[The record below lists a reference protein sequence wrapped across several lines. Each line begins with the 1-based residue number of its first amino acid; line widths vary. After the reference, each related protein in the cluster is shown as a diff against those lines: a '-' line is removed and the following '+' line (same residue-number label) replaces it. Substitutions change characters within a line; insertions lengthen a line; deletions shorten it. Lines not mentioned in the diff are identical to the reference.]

1 MFVSMMENY
10 ERVTELAK
18 EGLNAQGALAE
29 ANEVRVKSL
38 AGQVNILKDRLMSLM
53 DGFTPVIY
61 GAVQLASSILEVVDA
76 IGVIPSAMGMA
87 TASFMTFN
95 KTGQLVRDG
104 LLQLGESYSP
114 IIKNVNTLINS
125 WDVEKTKLTEL
136 IKEKQLDIQATK
148 QDIIEKEKLNKS
160 THWLNTKLDL
170 QQKQLRGTQ
179 IQLALTTAKTVALQA
194 AMSMGLSVAI
204 TFVTT
209 ALSKAVEWLK
219 DYSDYAGRAKEA
231 TEEVANLSGDIQN
244 RLSGNVGET
253 ISQLDRLIKKYNDI
267 NISQEEKAELS
278 SQINSLKQELIGYD
292 DEYARILNNENL
304 SYQEQLGLLKQINKE
319 KALENAESLDK
330 KMSDQEK
337 TSGTKEWHLDQLTK
351 NDSNIKELQKA
362 IASAQDGM
370 GYFNGKKM
378 SVNQLQETLDGQKEA
393 FKEHYLFLLDWN
405 NNVQTML
412 DAGWDTEK
420 TKADIE
426 ELSNVFEQIA
436 IETEEGYVPIENA
449 EKVVNDSIEKLGDSS
464 NFLTDR
470 ATIANEAL
478 SNLEQTLEN
487 IGDAS
492 SEEAFNSIIKY
503 MELIDEGSAEAKSAL
518 SSLKS
523 AFPEMGAEIDT
534 LSEAVDYLGSKAMIE
549 VAESAENLHSILND
563 IKEDGEKALDPSTM
577 KELLELYP
585 ELGSRVGDV
594 AYVQEFLNEKIEE
607 MGEATQNMYNDMLAQ
622 DSEFWNSKMK
632 NSEQWLNHEQEVQ
645 QRATELGAEMLGIQ
659 AEDFATYINEKGG
672 FREIDYSNAA
682 NAAEAEGMLNGSL
695 LTQMLQWYSSYVN
708 EKGGARAIDMTNI
721 VEFLNSQGVAE
732 AQTID
737 QLVEMWNSYYKA
749 KKAEIQSSLSTLS
762 NAISAGNPYD
772 DMGNLT
778 PAQSQQLASLNKQMA
793 ALENASKNMGN
804 YFNAVDKTFNQITS
818 SVAGNK
824 GFGDRINNALSG
836 ATSKPTSNSSSSK
849 DTEKTIEDLEL
860 VIDRYYELND
870 AIDDV
875 NNKLELNRQLQANAK
890 DMNTVKKLHKEEIA
904 LLNEKVKAME
914 KLQLEQRNDMLDQ
927 KNQLSTAGFK
937 FDKEGNIT
945 NYSSQL
951 KAMQDYAN
959 SLKGEAKEAQI
970 AYVQSI
976 VEVIDAYTTLTNDSL
991 PSTELALEQL
1001 QEEIEKVNKEHEK
1014 TIQLIETL
1022 GDRYYEING
1031 QITDVDNKLAL
1042 VRAKQE
1048 NATPSER
1055 VKLMKEEIALMK
1067 QRQQLIAQQ
1076 KSELETEANEIAKQL
1091 AEKGVEFNAD
1101 GTIKNYKQL
1110 MENLTTVANQYVG
1123 DTRDEMVE
1131 DAESLLD
1138 LIEQYDDIIR
1148 ETLPELAVEWEEYTS
1163 SIREAE
1169 KAMAE
1174 QVTEVQKNVTS
1185 AIENELQK
1193 RTEAV
1198 KKELEKQKDAYN
1210 KQFDEED
1217 WEDSLSAEQRK
1228 LDEIQQAI
1236 NNMSRDTSLAG
1247 QLKLQQLREEYEA
1260 QQKVID
1266 DMIRDK
1272 EKENGNNR
1280 FDEEM
1285 EKLDQELEEA
1295 LDPQNIADLVNK
1307 ALVDGFVTI
1316 GDEVVAL
1323 DSLMSDWLNETGD
1336 GLYAIGDT
1344 LREELI
1350 DNLRVAQE
1358 LMAGM
1363 GIINTGVSTV
1373 DQNALLKDAESKLNA
1388 TYNANGVKNQG
1399 QKLEVAIGSLLEV
1412 KGNVTEDVLPKLES
1426 MIETAKSELIEE
1438 ITHEM
1443 MRR

>member
-1 MFVSMMENY
+1 ME
-10 ERVTELAK
+10 
-18 EGLNAQGALAE
+18 
-29 ANEVRVKSL
+29 
-38 AGQVNILKDRLMSLM
+38 
-53 DGFTPVIY
+53 
-61 GAVQLASSILEVVDA
+61 
-76 IGVIPSAMGMA
+76 
-87 TASFMTFN
+87 
-95 KTGQLVRDG
+95 
-104 LLQLGESYSP
+104 
-114 IIKNVNTLINS
+114 
-125 WDVEKTKLTEL
+125 
-136 IKEKQLDIQATK
+136 
-148 QDIIEKEKLNKS
+148 
-160 THWLNTKLDL
+160 
-170 QQKQLRGTQ
+170 
-179 IQLALTTAKTVALQA
+179 
-194 AMSMGLSVAI
+194 
-204 TFVTT
+204 
-209 ALSKAVEWLK
+209 
-219 DYSDYAGRAKEA
+219 
-231 TEEVANLSGDIQN
+231 
-244 RLSGNVGET
+244 
-253 ISQLDRLIKKYNDI
+253 
-267 NISQEEKAELS
+267 
-278 SQINSLKQELIGYD
+278 
-292 DEYARILNNENL
+292 
-304 SYQEQLGLLKQINKE
+304 
-319 KALENAESLDK
+319 
-330 KMSDQEK
+330 
-337 TSGTKEWHLDQLTK
+337 
-351 NDSNIKELQKA
+351 
-362 IASAQDGM
+362 
-370 GYFNGKKM
+370 
-378 SVNQLQETLDGQKEA
+378 
-393 FKEHYLFLLDWN
+393 
-405 NNVQTML
+405 
-412 DAGWDTEK
+412 
-420 TKADIE
+420 
-426 ELSNVFEQIA
+426 
-436 IETEEGYVPIENA
+436 
-449 EKVVNDSIEKLGDSS
+449 
-464 NFLTDR
+464 
-470 ATIANEAL
+470 
-478 SNLEQTLEN
+478 
-487 IGDAS
+487 
-492 SEEAFNSIIKY
+492 
-503 MELIDEGSAEAKSAL
+503 
-518 SSLKS
+518 
-523 AFPEMGAEIDT
+523 
-534 LSEAVDYLGSKAMIE
+534 
-549 VAESAENLHSILND
+549 
-563 IKEDGEKALDPSTM
+563 
-577 KELLELYP
+577 
-585 ELGSRVGDV
+585 
-594 AYVQEFLNEKIEE
+594 
-607 MGEATQNMYNDMLAQ
+607 
-622 DSEFWNSKMK
+622 
-632 NSEQWLNHEQEVQ
+632 
-645 QRATELGAEMLGIQ
+645 
-659 AEDFATYINEKGG
+659 
-672 FREIDYSNAA
+672 
-682 NAAEAEGMLNGSL
+682 
-695 LTQMLQWYSSYVN
+695 
-708 EKGGARAIDMTNI
+708 
-721 VEFLNSQGVAE
+721 
-732 AQTID
+732 
-737 QLVEMWNSYYKA
+737 
-749 KKAEIQSSLSTLS
+749 
-762 NAISAGNPYD
+762 
-772 DMGNLT
+772 
-778 PAQSQQLASLNKQMA
+778 
-793 ALENASKNMGN
+793 
-804 YFNAVDKTFNQITS
+804 
-818 SVAGNK
+818 
-824 GFGDRINNALSG
+824 
-836 ATSKPTSNSSSSK
+836 
-849 DTEKTIEDLEL
+849 
-860 VIDRYYELND
+860 
-870 AIDDV
+870 
-875 NNKLELNRQLQANAK
+875 
-890 DMNTVKKLHKEEIA
+890 
-904 LLNEKVKAME
+904 
-914 KLQLEQRNDMLDQ
+914 
-927 KNQLSTAGFK
+927 
-937 FDKEGNIT
+937 
-945 NYSSQL
+945 
-951 KAMQDYAN
+951 
-959 SLKGEAKEAQI
+959 
-970 AYVQSI
+970 
-976 VEVIDAYTTLTNDSL
+976 
-991 PSTELALEQL
+991 
-1001 QEEIEKVNKEHEK
+1001 
-1014 TIQLIETL
+1014 
-1022 GDRYYEING
+1022 DRYYEING
-1031 QITDVDNKLAL
+1031 QIADVDNKLAL

>member
-29 ANEVRVKSL
+29 ANEIRVKSL
-38 AGQVNILKDRLMSLM
+38 AGQINILKDNLMSLM
-53 DGFTPVIY
+53 DGFTPVLY
-61 GAVQLASSILEVVDA
+61 GGTQLANAILNVVNA
-76 IGVIPSAMGMA
+76 IGTVPTA
-87 TASFMTFN
+87 TAIATQAFLSFN
-95 KTGQLVRDG
+95 KTGQLLRDNLFAIAEG
-104 LLQLGESYSP
+104 YSPMIKRANEYISTMEIEKTRLKDLIAQKKLDIEETKANIIAKKALNESTTQLNAKLKAEQTELKATQLQLA
-114 IIKNVNTLINS
+114 V
-125 WDVEKTKLTEL
+125 
-136 IKEKQLDIQATK
+136 A
-148 QDIIEKEKLNKS
+148 
-160 THWLNTKLDL
+160 
-170 QQKQLRGTQ
+170 
-179 IQLALTTAKTVALQA
+179 TAKTVALQA
-194 AMSMGLSVAI
+194 VMSAGLSLAIGAIVGGLSHLVSNLNMSSEQMGDLTSRAKDLKDSLDVDISGLVSEYERLEKLAEDSTKTEKEKLYYHEEMAKVREELVAI
-204 TFVTT
+204 DSGYAAILNDETKSLETQ
-209 ALSKAVEWLK
+209 LNLIKAQREEKLK
-219 DYSDYAGRAKEA
+219 DEGAKLDKDLGFDWTHNNRVDSLE
-231 TEEVANLSGDIQN
+231 GDLKLQYDA
-244 RLSGNVGET
+244 LLKYKELYD
-253 ISQLDRLIKKYNDI
+253 QIKGTDAKTVI
-267 NISQEEKAELS
+267 NPIT
-278 SQINSLKQELIGYD
+278 GYEQSVD
-292 DEYARILNNENL
+292 QFLNNFEN
-304 SYQEQLGLLKQINKE
+304 
-319 KALENAESLDK
+319 
-330 KMSDQEK
+330 M
-337 TSGTKEWHLDQLTK
+337 
-351 NDSNIKELQKA
+351 
-362 IASAQDGM
+362 
-370 GYFNGKKM
+370 
-378 SVNQLQETLDGQKEA
+378 KEA
-393 FKEHYLFLLDWN
+393 FKENYAEADRLNGIIKVIGESGHESGKKMVEGLSQYDEMYNSLHKG
-405 NNVQTML
+405 TL
-412 DAGWDTEK
+412 DAVG
-420 TKADIE
+420 ASAE
-426 ELSNVFEQIA
+426 ELNTTYKTVEDLTMGLRNTFESLSAGKLSYSDVLEDVRSAFQQIGSEAGVQEGIVEDFLNVFPKYSGA
-436 IETEEGYVPIENA
+436 IEDTSDILALFGDKAVIE
-449 EKVVNDSIEKLGDSS
+449 LGK
-464 NFLTDR
+464 
-470 ATIANEAL
+470 A
-478 SNLEQTLEN
+478 Q
-487 IGDAS
+487 
-492 SEEAFNSIIKY
+492 
-503 MELIDEGSAEAKSAL
+503 AEAKNFL
-518 SSLKS
+518 ETMK
-523 AFPEMGAEIDT
+523 D
-534 LSEAVDYLGSKAMIE
+534 
-549 VAESAENLHSILND
+549 AENYTPDLA
-563 IKEDGEKALDPSTM
+563 EQ
-577 KELLELYP
+577 LLEAYP
-585 ELGSRVGDV
+585 ELAGHIQDT
-594 AYVQEFLNEKIEE
+594 AYVQEFLNDKIAEMDGLYGAVMSQVDVHRTAQEE
-607 MGEATQNMYNDMLAQ
+607 ILANDA
-622 DSEFWNSKMK
+622 EFWNQKMK
-632 NSEQWLNHEQEVQ
+632 NSENFVQ
-645 QRATELGAEMLGIQ
+645 YQNAIESKLIQMGADSLGIQ
-659 AEDFATYINEKGG
+659 YADFAAFVESKGG
-672 FREIDYSNAA
+672 LRDVDYTNAT
-682 NAAEAEGMLNGSL
+682 NLAEAENMTEAQKLMS
-695 LTQMLQWYSSYVN
+695 MLQNYVAYVN
-708 EKGGARAIDMTNI
+708 EKDGYRGVDSQLIAD
-721 VEFLNSQGVAE
+721 FLNWQGATEV
-732 AQTID
+732 QT
-737 QLVEMWNSYYKA
+737 VEELKQVWASFYNA
-749 KKAEIQSSLSTLS
+749 KKAALQKEISQLTKFDETLH
-762 NAISAGNPYD
+762 AYGEYDTSAYQAS
-772 DMGNLT
+772 M
-778 PAQSQQLASLNKQMA
+778 QLQKLNKM
-793 ALENASKNMGN
+793 
-804 YFNAVDKTFNQITS
+804 NQQIM
-818 SVAGNK
+818 
-824 GFGDRINNALSG
+824 G
-836 ATSKPTSNSSSSK
+836 ATDLFGGIKTTFKGVGAKYNGGGGIGSSGLNTNPSSGSSNSGK
-849 DTEKTIEDLEL
+849 DKQDTEQVVEDLEL

-1031 QITDVDNKLAL
+1031 QIADVDNKLAL

-1217 WEDSLSAEQRK
+1217 WEDSLSEEQRK

-1285 EKLDQELEEA
+1285 EKLDEELEEA

-1323 DSLMSDWLNETGD
+1323 DSLMSDWLSETGD

-1363 GIINTGVSTV
+1363 GIIQTGVSSV
-1373 DQNALLKDAESKLNA
+1373 DQNALLKDAENQLSATLN
-1388 TYNANGVKNQG
+1388 TSGVKGQG
-1399 QKLEVAIGSLLEV
+1399 QNLEIAIGSLLEV